1 MADCEKE
8 EAHNLQMEFEWVL
21 HEEVHSSLSQLR
33 NILMECAQRF
43 PLTLFGNDQPNKTDR
58 FVFAAPHD
66 SIKCVLVLTGD
77 SITNADVSFKVN
89 RQQNQNMRTSIVNDH
104 PWKLQQIQDAA
115 NHLQQAI
122 AHIDNVDKHYS
133 FKTSDEV
140 MHVLGNIL
148 GCLQRSR
155 TSLIVPRKK
164 NLDELIRSR
173 NMKSL
178 NPNLPESY
186 AISFY
191 VQSYKLILA
200 VYQLENSHGSVKY
213 EHTQAE
219 CSVPWL
225 NEALVLL
232 TISLQLC
239 QRLKDKIC
247 VFSQYK
253 DFTVGSRVPSPVGM
267 KG

>member
-1 MADCEKE
+1 MADSEKE

-21 HEEVHSSLSQLR
+21 HDEVHSSLSQLR
-33 NILMECAQRF
+33 GILTECAQRF
-43 PLTLFGNDQPNKTDR
+43 PLTLFGNDQQCKTDR
-58 FVFAAPHD
+58 FVLAAPHD
-66 SIKCVLVLTGD
+66 QVKCVAVLTGD
-77 SITNADVSFKVN
+77 SITTAEVTFKVQ
-89 RQQNQNMRTSIVNDH
+89 RQQNVTMRTSIQNDH

-122 AHIDNVDKHYS
+122 AHIDNVDKQYS

-155 TSLIVPRKK
+155 SCLIVPKK
-164 NLDELIRSR
+164 KTIDDLIKSR
-173 NMKSL
+173 NM
-178 NPNLPESY
+178 
-186 AISFY
+186 
-191 VQSYKLILA
+191 SYKLVLA
-200 VYQLENSHGSVKY
+200 VYQLETTHGSLKY
-213 EHTQAE
+213 ESQQAE

-225 NEALVLL
+225 NDALVLL
-232 TISLQLC
+232 TIALQLC

-253 DFTVGSRVPSPVGM
+253 DFTVGSRVPSAMG
-267 KG
+267 

>member
-1 MADCEKE
+1 MMMM
-8 EAHNLQMEFEWVL
+8 QMEFEWVL
-21 HEEVHSSLSQLR
+21 HDEVHSSLSQLR
-33 NILMECAQRF
+33 GILMECAQRF
-43 PLTLFGNDQPNKTDR
+43 PLALFGNDQQCKTDR

-66 SIKCVLVLTGD
+66 QVKCVAVLTGD
-77 SITNADVSFKVN
+77 SITNAEVTFKVQK
-89 RQQNQNMRTSIVNDH
+89 QQNVSVRTSIQNDH

-122 AHIDNVDKHYS
+122 AHIDNVDKQYS

-140 MHVLGNIL
+140 MHILGNIL

-155 TSLIVPRKK
+155 TSLIVPKK
-164 NLDELIRSR
+164 KAIDDLIKSR

-178 NPNLPESY
+178 NPNLAENL

-191 VQSYKLILA
+191 IQSYKLVLA
-200 VYQLENSHGSVKY
+200 VYQLESTHGSLKY
-213 EHTQAE
+213 ESQQAE

-225 NEALVLL
+225 NDALVLL

-253 DFTVGSRVPSPVGM
+253 DFTVGSRVPSAMG
-267 KG
+267 

>member
-33 NILMECAQRF
+33 NILMECAQIF
-43 PLTLFGNDQPNKTDR
+43 PLALFGNDQHNKTDR
-58 FVFAAPHD
+58 FIFAAPHD
-66 SIKCVLVLTGD
+66 QVKCIAVLTGD
-77 SITNADVSFKVN
+77 SITSADVNFKV
-89 RQQNQNMRTSIVNDH
+89 RQQQNINMRTSIQNEH

-122 AHIDNVDKHYS
+122 AHIDNVDRHYP
-133 FKTSDEV
+133 FRTSDEV
-140 MHVLGNIL
+140 MHILRNIL

-164 NLDELIRSR
+164 TIDDLIKSH

-178 NPNLPESY
+178 NPNLPGNL

-191 VQSYKLILA
+191 IQSYKLVLA
-200 VYQLENSHGSVKY
+200 VYQLVNVNGNVKLFQ
-213 EHTQAE
+213 TQQAK

-225 NEALVLL
+225 NDALVLL
-232 TISLQLC
+232 TIALQLC

-253 DFTVGSRVPSPVGM
+253 DFTVGSPASSTVA
-267 KG
+267 

>member
-1 MADCEKE
+1 MYELQMQND
-8 EAHNLQMEFEWVL
+8 QMEFEWVL

-43 PLTLFGNDQPNKTDR
+43 PLALFGNDQHNKTDR
-58 FVFAAPHD
+58 FIFAAPHD
-66 SIKCVLVLTGD
+66 QVKCVAVLTGD
-77 SITNADVSFKVN
+77 SITNAEVNFKVQ
-89 RQQNQNMRTSIVNDH
+89 RQQNINMRTSIQTEH

-122 AHIDNVDKHYS
+122 AHIDNVDRHYP

-164 NLDELIRSR
+164 TIDDLIKSR

-178 NPNLPESY
+178 NPNLPENL

-191 VQSYKLILA
+191 IQSYKLVLA
-200 VYQLENSHGSVKY
+200 IYQLENAHGSVKY
-213 EHTQAE
+213 ETQQAE

-225 NEALVLL
+225 NDALVLL
-232 TISLQLC
+232 TIALQLC

-253 DFTVGSRVPSPVGM
+253 DFTVGSHVTSTMGW
-267 KG
+267 